1 MKKIGSVMT
10 PAPVSVSIEAT
21 LREAED
27 LMIDRGVRHLP
38 VLEDGGLVGIVSDR
52 DLASGTEGVVR
63 DVCAL
68 DLYTVE
74 PDAALDEVLEQMA
87 ERRLGC
93 VVVTRGDEVAG
104 IFTAIDACR
113 CFAEQLRKGR

>member
-1 MKKIGSVMT
+1 MKDVGSVMT

-38 VLEDGGLVGIVSDR
+38 VLENGTLVGVVSDR
-52 DLASGTEGVVR
+52 DLASGSEGVVR

-74 PDAALDEVLEQMA
+74 PDAGLDEVLEQMA
-87 ERRLGC
+87 ERQLGC
-93 VVVTRGDEVAG
+93 VVVTRGAEVAG
-104 IFTAIDACR
+104 IFTATDACR
-113 CFAEQLRKGR
+113 CFAEELRKGR